1 MINKNSPIPIYF
13 QLVQMIKKS
22 IETGKLRT
30 GDSLPTEIETMKKHG
45 ISRATVRQALLQLAN
60 EGYIRR
66 VKAKGTFVNAPPEKS
81 RFIGTLKGFSEEMK
95 QKGVSHSTKVL
106 DKSIIPAPNI
116 VAERLQIASEAPVFY
131 LKRLRFVQNEP
142 VLIADCYLPAHICHG
157 IEDEK
162 FEDISL
168 YDLLEK
174 KFGLVLHHG
183 RREFEPVMPSSGKE
197 AQLLGIS
204 MKTPILYVES
214 VVYTEN
220 DIPVEYV
227 EIKVRGKFSVDLLQA
242 ERQY

>member
-13 QLVQMIKKS
+13 QLIEMIKKS
-22 IETGKLRT
+22 IETGELKP
-30 GDSLPTEIETMKKHG
+30 GDSLPTEIETMKQYE

-95 QKGVSHSTKVL
+95 QKGVPHSTRVL
-106 DKSIIPAPNI
+106 DKSIIPAQNR

-142 VLIADCYLPAHICHG
+142 VLIAGSYIPAHMCRG
-157 IEDEK
+157 IEDGN
-162 FEDISL
+162 FEGISL
-168 YDLLEK
+168 YELLEK
-174 KFGLVLHHG
+174 KYGLVLHHG
-183 RREFEPVMPSSGKE
+183 RREFEPVMPSSKMEG
-197 AQLLGIS
+197 QLLGIS

-220 DIPVEYV
+220 DVPIEYV
-227 EIKVRGKFSVDLLQA
+227 EIKIRGKFSVDLIQA
-242 ERQY
+242 GRQY